1 MNSQSCSTEM
11 LLCDNIFLK
20 KDMTTAAS
28 AGMAD
33 QSVAVHVVLTFGGEC
48 QTFYKSNTTPSGG
61 GPPFHEWI

>member
-1 MNSQSCSTEM
+1 
-11 LLCDNIFLK
+11 
-20 KDMTTAAS
+20 MTTAAS

-33 QSVAVHVVLTFGGEC
+33 QSVAVHVVLTIGGEG